1 MKKSIL
7 FLLLL
12 FIKPYG
18 LFSQG
23 EKKPIEPSDIRVNSQ
38 HKPATTYGVTKPV
51 NSQNFDIDSIITDL
65 RKFIPKFLKDR
76 NVPGFGISL
85 VSNGQVVFTD
95 GFGCANSITKV
106 PVTANTLFEVASI
119 SKVFTAYIALR
130 LVDEGKLSLNKSLF
144 SYLSKEW
151 MPYSIYQDSIKLN
164 HVLSHSSGL
173 NKITREIMFKPGF
186 AYFYSANGF
195 NLVKDVMEEVT
206 GETLEELAQ
215 RLVFQPLGM
224 KNSSFVLK
232 DELLPVTANGHIHAI
247 VPVVLFGAMFLVL
260 YFIIYL
266 VGLLISRLLTKS
278 WKLRTIHITVFIILS
293 SVIVV
298 CTLFILLGKSSLGEF
313 ATITVIAGL
322 TALIVFLIL
331 LFFSRLL
338 IRRFVHKKVYQRIF
352 YSFTGLLF
360 IVIILFIS
368 MKVINLPVPSRSDY
382 KPSAAG
388 TLRTA
393 PGELALFMIEI
404 ANPKFLKAET
414 AELLRTPQI
423 KLDENL
429 SWGMGPGIFYSEQG
443 YALWQWGQHIDF
455 QSIMIVYPE
464 SNSGVVICTN
474 NDLLNPD
481 VALEIAQHILGG
493 NLESI
498 RSAIH
503 LRYDYRK

>member
-1 MKKSIL
+1 M
-7 FLLLL
+7 
-12 FIKPYG
+12 
-18 LFSQG
+18 
-23 EKKPIEPSDIRVNSQ
+23 NSQ
-38 HKPATTYGVTKPV
+38 HKIATTNGVVKPV

-65 RKFIPKFLKDR
+65 RKFIPEFLKDR
-76 NVPGFGISL
+76 NVPGVGISI
-85 VSNGQVVFTD
+85 VRNGQVVFTD
-95 GFGCANSITKV
+95 GFGYANSITKV
-106 PVTANTLFEVASI
+106 PVTPKTLFEVASI

-130 LVDEGKLSLNKSLF
+130 LVDEGKLSLNKPLF

-151 MPYSIYQDSIKLN
+151 MPYSIYQDSIKLK

-173 NKITREIMFKPGF
+173 KKISREIMFKPGS

-215 RLVFQPLGM
+215 RLVFQPLGI

-232 DELLPVTANGHIHAI
+232 EELLPVNANGHIHAI
-247 VPVVLFGAMFLVL
+247 VPVALFGTLFLVL
-260 YFIIYL
+260 YFINYL
-266 VGLLISRLLTKS
+266 IGLLISRLITKS
-278 WKLRTIHITVFIILS
+278 WKLRTIHIIALIILS
-293 SVIVV
+293 SAIVS
-298 CTLFILLGKSSLGEF
+298 CMLFILLGKLSMSEF
-313 ATITVIAGL
+313 AKISVIAGA
-322 TALIVFLIL
+322 TALILFLIL
-331 LFFSRLL
+331 FFLSRLL

-352 YSFTGLLF
+352 YSLTGLLF
-360 IVIILFIS
+360 IGIIVFIS
-368 MKVINLPVPSRSDY
+368 MKVINLPVPSRSYY

-388 TLRTA
+388 TLRTS

-404 ANPKFLKAET
+404 GNPKFLKAET

-464 SNSGVVICTN
+464 SNSGVVVCTN

-481 VALEIAQHILGG
+481 VALEIAQYTLGR

-498 RSAIH
+498 RSTIH
-503 LRYDYRK
+503 LRYDYRE